1 MDLRAALERSAS
13 SRPAA
18 VLRRLRFRG
27 SGRYWERRYA
37 RGGTSGSGS
46 YGPAARWK
54 ASVANRWVA
63 DLGVTSVVD
72 LGCGDGNQLAL
83 ADYPRYLGL
92 DRSPTAVRRCIA
104 RFGDDPAKSFLRY
117 EPDQLVDPAGW
128 LRGDLAL
135 SMEVIFHLVEDEVF
149 EDYMRR
155 LFASAERYVL
165 ICSNDA
171 AHGEVAPH
179 LRYRE
184 FTAWVEQHHPEW
196 ELLRREDP
204 PPGLDLV
211 SSCWLYG
218 RTGQGGAVGPPG
230 RDGVAGS
237 A

>member
-1 MDLRAALERSAS
+1 M
-13 SRPAA
+13 
-18 VLRRLRFRG
+18 VRRLRFRG
-27 SGRYWERRYA
+27 SGRYWEQRYA
-37 RGGTSGSGS
+37 RGGTSGAGSSGA
-46 YGPAARWK
+46 AARWK

-83 ADYPRYLGL
+83 AAYPRYLGI

-104 RFGDDPAKSFLRY
+104 RFRGDPTKSFLRY
-117 EPDQLVDPAGW
+117 EPGQLVDPAGW

-149 EDYMRR
+149 EDYMRL
-155 LFASAERYVL
+155 LFASAERYVAV
-165 ICSNDA
+165 CSNDP
-171 AHGEVAPH
+171 AHDCSPGDLAPH

-184 FTAWVEQHHPEW
+184 FTAWVAQNQPEW

-218 RTGQGGAVGPPG
+218 RAGQARAGGLPG
-230 RDGVAGS
+230 RDGVEGS

>member
-1 MDLRAALERSAS
+1 M
-13 SRPAA
+13 
-18 VLRRLRFRG
+18 VRRLRFRS

-37 RGGTSGSGS
+37 RGGTSGAGSSGA
-46 YGPAARWK
+46 AARWK

-63 DLGVTSVVD
+63 ELGVTSVVD

-83 ADYPRYLGL
+83 ADYPRYLGI

-104 RFGDDPAKSFLRY
+104 RFRGDPTKSFLRY
-117 EPDQLVDPAGW
+117 EPGQLVDPAGW

-149 EDYMRR
+149 EDYMRL

-165 ICSNDA
+165 ICNNDFDHHS
-171 AHGEVAPH
+171 AHGDLAPH

-184 FTAWVEQHHPEW
+184 FTVWVEQHHPEW

-204 PPGLDLV
+204 PPGLHLV
-211 SSCWLYG
+211 SSFWLYG
-218 RTGQGGAVGPPG
+218 RTVRGGAVSLPG